1 MTTLPAYPKHPE
13 PEDVKQAA
21 PDDQRFWSVTTIIG
35 TLDKPA
41 LVYWSADMTAQ
52 AAINDHDIWG
62 PMAAKDPAEAHRWLT
77 GARFRKPAGQTRSAT
92 ELGTAVH
99 AAIEEYTLTGIRP
112 ELDPDDEVIPYLEQ
126 FDAWAQRFQPEYQA
140 AEVTV
145 YHPEYGY
152 AGTCDAFLTVD
163 GVRFIADYKTTRKSY
178 DSKGK
183 PTGPYPE
190 VALQLAAYRYAAL
203 AAVWRPRRVEQ
214 FRRRYYLL
222 SPEEQAAAV
231 PVPEVDTGLV
241 IHLTPEHCT
250 AHPVDCGQ
258 GTFDYFLFAL
268 EIARW
273 TFDASKKVIGDV
285 LDRPEV

>member
-1 MTTLPAYPKHPE
+1 MSAYQIGPE
-13 PEDVKQAA
+13 PEDVKKAN

-41 LVYWSADMTAQ
+41 LVYWASDMTAR
-52 AAINDHDIWG
+52 AAIDDQDIWL
-62 PMAAKDPAEAHRWLT
+62 PMAKKDPTEAHRWLT
-77 GARFRKPAGQTRSAT
+77 GARFRKPAGQTRSAA

-99 AAIEEYTLTGIRP
+99 SAIETYTLTGIKP
-112 ELDPDDEVIPYLEQ
+112 DLEPDDEVVPYLDQ
-126 FDAWAQRFQPEYQA
+126 FDRWAQRFQPEYQA

-241 IHLTPEHCT
+241 IHITPDHCT
-250 AHPVDCGQ
+250 AHPVDCAE
-258 GTFDYFLFAL
+258 GTYDYFLFAL

-273 TFDASKKVIGDV
+273 TFDASKQVIGDV
-285 LDRPEV
+285 LESPED

>member
-1 MTTLPAYPKHPE
+1 MNRYEVGPE
-13 PEDVKQAA
+13 PEDVKKAN
-21 PDDQRFWSVTTIIG
+21 PEDQRFWSVTTIIG

-41 LVYWSADMTAQ
+41 LVYWASDLTAR
-52 AAINDHDIWG
+52 AAIDDQDIWV
-62 PMAAKDPAEAHRWLT
+62 PMAKKDPDEAHRWLT

-112 ELDPDDEVIPYLEQ
+112 ELDADDEVVPYLEQ
-126 FDAWAQRFQPEYQA
+126 FDRWAQRFQPEYQA

-163 GVRFIADYKTTRKSY
+163 GVRFIADYKTTRKSF

-231 PVPEVDTGLV
+231 PVPDVDTGLV
-241 IHLTPEHCT
+241 IHITPEHCT
-250 AHPVDCGQ
+250 AHPVDCAD
-258 GTFDYFLFAL
+258 GTYDYFLFAL

-273 TFDASKKVIGDV
+273 TFDASKHVIGDI
-285 LDRPEV
+285 LDTAREV

>member
-1 MTTLPAYPKHPE
+1 MTSYIRHPE
-13 PEDVKQAA
+13 PEDVKK
-21 PDDQRFWSVTTIIG
+21 PDPEDLRMWSVTTIIG

-41 LVYWSADMTAQ
+41 LVHWAADMTAQ
-52 AAINDHDIWG
+52 AAIADADIWQ
-62 PMAAKDPAEAHRWLT
+62 PMAAKDPTEAARWLT
-77 GARFRKPAGQTRSAT
+77 SARFRKPAGQTRSAT

-99 AAIEEYTLTGIRP
+99 AAIESYTLTGIKP
-112 ELDPDDEVIPYLEQ
+112 ELEADDEVIPYLEQ
-126 FDAWAQRFQPEYQA
+126 FDRWAQQFQPEYQA

-145 YHPEYGY
+145 YSPEYKV

-163 GVRFIADYKTTRKSY
+163 GVRFIADYKTTRKSF

-190 VALQLAAYRYAAL
+190 VALQLAAYRYAEL
-203 AAVWRPRRVEQ
+203 AAVWRPRRFEQ

-241 IHLTPEHCT
+241 IHITPEHCT
-250 AHPVDCGQ
+250 AHPVDCGE
-258 GTFDYFLFAL
+258 GTYDYFLFAL

-273 TFDASKKVIGDV
+273 TFEASKHVIGEPLV
-285 LDRPEV
+285 PTEEV